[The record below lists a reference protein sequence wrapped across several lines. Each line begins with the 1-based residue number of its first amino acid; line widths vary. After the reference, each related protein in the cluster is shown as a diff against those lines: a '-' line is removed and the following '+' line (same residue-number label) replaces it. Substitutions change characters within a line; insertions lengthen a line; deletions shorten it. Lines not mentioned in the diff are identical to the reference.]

1 MPTAMPDVCSVKSGG
16 TVVVPFALPN
26 TLSVAGKDVHG
37 GVALLFLAPLRTRGC
52 CPILVSTGA
61 SAQYAIEPAQAIG
74 EAVGVAVAKN
84 SRLRRR

>member
-37 GVALLFLAPLRTRGC
+37 GVALLCSLS
-52 CPILVSTGA
+52 VSPRQHTYVRNA
-61 SAQYAIEPAQAIG
+61 DCSE
-74 EAVGVAVAKN
+74 
-84 SRLRRR
+84 